1 MNQNA
6 YEVSLHGGGWN
17 WTDIGGSQRK
27 RRIMR
32 KRKMGR
38 WEPLSQRKR
47 EALRQPERRGSRG
60 ESGL

>member
-6 YEVSLHGGGWN
+6 YVESLNGGGWN
-17 WTDIGGSQRK
+17 LADIGGSQQK
-27 RRIMR
+27 RRTMR
-32 KRKMGR
+32 MRKMGR
-38 WEPLSQRKR
+38 WEPLSQRTR